1 MTDEKKETKVVFAP
15 GCFDHF
21 EGTQE
26 ELDELVKDIQK
37 MFEGKTHEEIKSSG
51 RVVDPDDLPPE
62 ILAQLAEHFFDEEEL
77 NELESMGMPRNRKL
91 Q

>member
-1 MTDEKKETKVVFAP
+1 MTEQHKETKVVFAP

-26 ELDELVKDIQK
+26 ELDTLVKEVTA
-37 MFEGKTHEEIKSSG
+37 MFEGKTHDEIKSIG

-62 ILAQLAEHFFDEEEL
+62 VLAQLAEHFCDEEEL
-77 NELESMGMPRNRKL
+77 KDLESMGMPRTRRL